1 MGVEYRVILRVDVF
15 SVHYGGQLSKEKK
28 PIEVL
33 FFLKY
38 FETAERTEGERR
50 RSSRGIKTNLD

>member
-1 MGVEYRVILRVDVF
+1 MF

-33 FFLKY
+33 FFYKY